1 MLGKRGQIAAF
12 HRRPRGLSERSFLLS
27 PCGVYCHEAN
37 HLTCLV
43 NDPVIVF
50 SCRRGTAKDR
60 NARGCGSGL
69 HGAGTSAGKC
79 VEDRTSL
86 VGQAPG
92 TGTGCLWPVDHPIRC
107 VHRCGGL
114 ARPQQQRGHQELPAD
129 GGGNHQ
135 VLKFSNDG
143 TFIYQIGK
151 AGVTGGSNDT
161 NGSPNGT
168 PLLGQPADMDAIMVI
183 ARKHKLVVIED
194 AAHAHAAS
202 YQGRPAGSLGHLSSF
217 SFQSSKNLSSGEG
230 GMLVT
235 DDDALAE
242 QFHLLR
248 SHGMTSLTW
257 DRHQGHAWSYDVVAV
272 GYNYRIDEIRSALG
286 REQLRKL
293 PANNAR
299 RRELTALYR
308 DLLAE
313 LCPALS
319 VPFQDHPGVSA
330 GHIMPVLLPR
340 GADRLRFMEGMK
352 ARGIQTSIHYPPVHT
367 FTSFKD
373 NAIGADRLP
382 LTDEVAAREV
392 TLPLYPTLTDAQLR
406 LVVEAARDA
415 LQA

>member
-1 MLGKRGQIAAF
+1 MNWIVPLSDVKFGSEEINAVTAVLESGWLTMGEVTAEFEKEFAAYTGAKHALAVSNATVALHMACLALGIGAGDEVIVPSLTFVATANAVRYTGATPVFADIT
-12 HRRPRGLSERSFLLS
+12 SETDLTISLASIERALS
-27 PCGVYCHEAN
+27 PRTKALMVMHYGGYACAMPAILSWADAH
-37 HLTCLV
+37 HL
-43 NDPVIVF
+43 P
-50 SCRRGTAKDR
+50 
-60 NARGCGSGL
+60 
-69 HGAGTSAGKC
+69 
-79 VEDRTSL
+79 
-86 VGQAPG
+86 
-92 TGTGCLWPVDHPIRC
+92 
-107 VHRCGGL
+107 
-114 ARPQQQRGHQELPAD
+114 
-129 GGGNHQ
+129 
-135 VLKFSNDG
+135 
-143 TFIYQIGK
+143 
-151 AGVTGGSNDT
+151 
-161 NGSPNGT
+161 
-168 PLLGQPADMDAIMVI
+168 
-183 ARKHKLVVIED
+183 VIED
-194 AAHAHAAS
+194 AAHA
-202 YQGRPAGSLGHLSSF
+202 AGSFLDGKHLGTFGKAGCF
-217 SFQSSKNLSSGEG
+217 SFFSNKNLSTGEG

-257 DRHQGHAWSYDVVAV
+257 DRHQGHAWSYDVVAT

-313 LCPALS
+313 LCPQIS
-319 VPFQDHPGVSA
+319 VPFSTHPGVSA

-367 FTSFKD
+367 FTSFRD
-373 NAIGADRLP
+373 DAIGADRLP

-392 TLPLYPTLTDAQLR
+392 TLPLYPTLTDAHLR